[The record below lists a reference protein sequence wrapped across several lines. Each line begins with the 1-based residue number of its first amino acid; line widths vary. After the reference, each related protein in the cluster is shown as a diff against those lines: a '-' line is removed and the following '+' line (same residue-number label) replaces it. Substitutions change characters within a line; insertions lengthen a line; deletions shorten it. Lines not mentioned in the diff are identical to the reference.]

1 MNLGLYS
8 YFGAGLAYSVF
19 SVLLFFS
26 LRESLQGKLLF
37 IAVFISAC
45 WAFTATQISLHNES
59 YLTLYQSLEILRYIV
74 WYIFLFKLFDVARS
88 DSEPSTYQKQQNSYK
103 KFTRWALPLSAG
115 FAVLLL
121 INEVLVGVLSL
132 PGQFVIGIVGLVVLS
147 LIGLAIVEQL
157 FRNTSDRYRWATK
170 YLFFGIAGIF
180 AFDFY
185 LYTDALLFRTVDQ
198 RLWMARGVVH
208 MVVVPLLVVS
218 SARNKNWS
226 LNIFVSRDI
235 ILNTTAIF
243 GGGFYLLAMAAA
255 GYYLRVFGGDWG
267 EIAQAMFFA
276 LGVVIL
282 FVILS
287 SSSLRAKVRVFLSK
301 HFYKNKYDY
310 RIEWLRLTEDL
321 NDEHYDKSHNENHFQ
336 KVIEAM
342 ANIVEARAGSLWLI
356 DEAGGYQ
363 NIGVWQSERS
373 NYSFAADAPLIQ
385 FQVNTGFV
393 INLREITT
401 HKNQY
406 KELSLP
412 EWIMDDEQLWLIV
425 PLHGVDKLLGFVIL
439 SRPLIERSINWEDRD
454 LLKTAAKQVSN
465 YLTVLMTSSQL
476 AEAKQF
482 EVFSRL
488 SAYMVHDLKNIAAE
502 LELIAIN
509 AKKHTGNPEF
519 IEDAFSTVEHA
530 ADEIKRLLMQLRNRR
545 AEKEKTVRVDL
556 IKLISDVVN
565 SKKHLLPAPQ
575 IRVVSESAWVLL
587 EKGRLS
593 NVLAHLIENAQQA
606 TGAEGKIVVTLSSSV
621 KNMHSIA
628 IKDNG
633 QGMDEAFIRDRLF
646 KPFDTTKG
654 NAGMGIGMYE
664 SREFVRQLGGD
675 ISVQSKL
682 EKGTIITLHLP
693 SNSFPDGEIANA

>member
-1 MNLGLYS
+1 MNAGLYS
-8 YFGAGLAYSVF
+8 YLGAGLAYSFFV
-19 SVLLFFS
+19 VLLLFS
-26 LRESLQGKLLF
+26 LRGSLQGKLLF
-37 IAVFISAC
+37 VAISISAC
-45 WAFTATQISLHNES
+45 WAFFAAQVSLHNES
-59 YLTLYQSLEILRYIV
+59 YLVFYQSFEILRYIV
-74 WYIFLFKLFDVARS
+74 WYIFLFKLFDMALLS
-88 DSEPSTYQKQQNSYK
+88 AESSEYEKRQNSYK
-103 KFTRWALPLSAG
+103 KFTRWALPLSVG
-115 FAVLLL
+115 FAALLL
-121 INEVLVGVLSL
+121 INEMLAGVLFL
-132 PGQFVIGIVGLVVLS
+132 PGQFVIGIAGLVVLS

-157 FRNTSDRYRWATK
+157 FRNTSVRHRWATK

-180 AFDFY
+180 IFDFY
-185 LYTDALLFRTVDQ
+185 LYTDALLFRTIDQ
-198 RLWMARGVVH
+198 QLWMVRGIVH
-208 MVVVPLLVVS
+208 MVAVPLLAVS

-235 ILNTTAIF
+235 VLNTTAIL
-243 GGGFYLLAMAAA
+243 GGGFYLLAMSVA

-267 EIAQAMFFA
+267 EVAQAMLFA
-276 LGVVIL
+276 LAVVVL
-282 FVILS
+282 FAILS
-287 SSSLRAKVRVFLSK
+287 SSSLRAKARVFLSK

-310 RIEWLRLTEDL
+310 RIEWLRLTGDL
-321 NDEHYDKSHNENHFQ
+321 NDGNYDESHDENHYQ

-342 ANIVEARAGSLWLI
+342 ANIVEARAGSLWLC
-356 DEAGGYQ
+356 DETGEYK
-363 NIGVWQSERS
+363 NTGVWQNKRS
-373 NYSFAADAPLIQ
+373 NYNFAMDASLIQ

-393 INLREITT
+393 INLREMMT
-401 HKNQY
+401 HKDQY
-406 KELSLP
+406 KKLSLP
-412 EWIMDDEQLWLIV
+412 EWVMADEQLWLIV
-425 PLHGVDKLLGFVIL
+425 PLHGADNLLGFVIL

-488 SAYMVHDLKNIAAE
+488 SAYMVHDLKNIATE

-519 IEDAFSTVEHA
+519 IEDAFSTVENA
-530 ADEIKRLLMQLRNRR
+530 ADDIKRLLMQLRNRR
-545 AEKEKTVRVDL
+545 AEKEEKVLVDL
-556 IKLISDVVN
+556 IDLASEVVR
-565 SKKHLLPAPQ
+565 SKQHLLPAPQ
-575 IRVVSESAWVLL
+575 LRAVSESALVLL

-606 TGAEGKIVVTLSSSV
+606 TEAQGEIIVTLSDE
-621 KNMHSIA
+621 KNMRSIE

-664 SREFVRQLGGD
+664 SREFMRQLGGD
-675 ISVQSKL
+675 IYVQSKL
-682 EKGTIITLHLP
+682 GKGTIITLHIP
-693 SNSFPDGEIANA
+693 SISSSGGDIDSA